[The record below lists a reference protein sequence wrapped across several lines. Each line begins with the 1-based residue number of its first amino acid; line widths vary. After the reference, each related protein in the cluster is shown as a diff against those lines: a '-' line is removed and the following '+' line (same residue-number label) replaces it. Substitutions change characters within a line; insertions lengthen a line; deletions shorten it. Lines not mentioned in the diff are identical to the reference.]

1 MFEMIYGRAMTS
13 RTNEP
18 NPQPEWQ
25 RQGDGLVW
33 LGFYGPWQ
41 VVARCPSG
49 APFTGPSE
57 LTIRLAVGGSDDEI
71 DQAMAQTLE
80 TDGIPASLLR
90 QIPFAEIKA
99 QARAEMARTAEH
111 DTARPWPV
119 PERCRTDQDYAL
131 LVAELVRMRATGTT
145 APQGELAARLGIGK
159 ATMSER
165 VRRARELGL
174 WDGKQLTDKASMLL
188 TEWQNEQEEH

>member
-1 MFEMIYGRAMTS
+1 MIYGRAMTS

-18 NPQPEWQ
+18 DLPPGWDRE
-25 RQGDGLVW
+25 GDDLVW
-33 LGFYGPWQ
+33 RGVYGPWG
-41 VVARCPSG
+41 VAAHCPSG
-49 APFTGPSE
+49 APFTGPSK
-57 LTIRLAVGGSDDEI
+57 LTVWLAVGGSSEEI
-71 DQAMAQTLE
+71 DQGMAEALA

-99 QARAEMARTAEH
+99 QARAALAWKTGRAA
-111 DTARPWPV
+111 DRPWPV

-174 WDGKQLTDKASMLL
+174 WDGKQLTDRATELL
-188 TEWQNEQEEH
+188 HEWQSEDEEQ